1 MRYFKTPFGHV
12 CYALAVTNKHLKRI
26 RKDTGIKK
34 KNLCKLDTAYAHT
47 STFERAEDTLCIV
60 VLDKTEFSYEEMLG
74 LIAHE
79 AVHIWQNVVEAMEDD
94 KPSDEFEAYSIQM
107 ICTDLFGE
115 YRKYING
122 RDTTAL

>member
-12 CYALAVTNKHLKRI
+12 CYALAVTDKHLKRI

-34 KNLCKLDTAYAHT
+34 KNLRKLDNAYAHV
-47 STFERAEDTLCIV
+47 SAFEREGDTLCIV

-79 AVHIWQNVVEAMEDD
+79 AVHVWQHAVKAMEDD
-94 KPSDEFEAYSIQM
+94 SPSDEFEACSIQM
-107 ICTDLFGE
+107 ICTDLFEE
-115 YRKYING
+115 YRKYVDG
-122 RDTTAL
+122 RDTTAV